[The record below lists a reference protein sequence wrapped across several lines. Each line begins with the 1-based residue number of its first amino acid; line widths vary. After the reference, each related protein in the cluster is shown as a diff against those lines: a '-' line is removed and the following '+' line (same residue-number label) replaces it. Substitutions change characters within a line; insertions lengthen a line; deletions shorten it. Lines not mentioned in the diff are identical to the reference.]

1 MSPLLQRMLPWLF
14 LCVWSSGYAVAKL
27 ALEYTEP
34 LNLLAYRYIGAS
46 LFVLPIIW
54 YLRLSLPKWSQ
65 IKGLMA
71 TGLFLHIGH
80 FGTLY
85 VGMKLGASANIM
97 ALFAASQP
105 VLIILASA
113 AFIKQWP
120 SWRVWLG
127 LFLGLSGAAWV
138 IGIDMQGQQGYLLG
152 ALLGFLAVLGMSV
165 GQVIEKQRKMHI
177 HPLMATGV
185 QYVFAMLVSIPLA
198 WFVEGFAFTPEPTF
212 FLATAHLSIVNT
224 VVGIMLMF
232 AMVRTGSL
240 AQATSIMFLVPAVAA
255 LVAWPVAGETVPL
268 SAIPG
273 MILAMAGAIWTRRV
287 SS

>member
-1 MSPLLQRMLPWLF
+1 MSPILQRLLPWLF

-27 ALEYTEP
+27 ALEYTDP

-54 YLRLSLPKWSQ
+54 YLRLALPHWQQ
-65 IKGLMA
+65 IKGLIA
-71 TGLFLHIGH
+71 TGFFLHIGH

-85 VGMKLGASANIM
+85 IGMKLGASANIM
-97 ALFAASQP
+97 SLFAASQP

-120 SWRVWLG
+120 SWQVWLG
-127 LFLGLSGAAWV
+127 LLLGLSGAAWV
-138 IGIDMQGQQGYLLG
+138 IGIDMQGQTGYLLG
-152 ALLGFLAVLGMSV
+152 ALLGFLAVLGMSI
-165 GQVIEKQRKMHI
+165 GQVIEKQRKIHI

-185 QYVFAMLVSIPLA
+185 QYVFAALVSIPLA
-198 WFVEGFAFTPEPTF
+198 WFVEGFSFNPEPTF
-212 FLATAHLSIVNT
+212 FLSTAHLCIVNT

-232 AMVRTGSL
+232 AMVRNGSL

-255 LVAWPVAGETVPL
+255 LLAWPIVGETVPFI
-268 SAIPG
+268 AVPG
-273 MILAMAGAIWTRRV
+273 MLLAMAGAIWTRRV
-287 SS
+287 SR

>member
-1 MSPLLQRMLPWLF
+1 MSPLLQRCLPWLF

-27 ALEYTEP
+27 ALAYTEP
-34 LNLLAYRYIGAS
+34 LNLLAYRYIGAT

-54 YLRLSLPKWSQ
+54 YLRLALPQWGQ

-127 LFLGLSGAAWV
+127 LLLGLSGAAWV

-152 ALLGFLAVLGMSV
+152 ALLGFLAVLGMSI

-185 QYVFAMLVSIPLA
+185 QYVFAALVSIPLA
-198 WFVEGFAFTPEPTF
+198 WLVEGFSFTPEPTF

-255 LVAWPVAGETVPL
+255 LIAWPVVGETVPFV
-268 SAIPG
+268 AIPG
-273 MILAMAGAIWTRRV
+273 MLLAMAGAIWTRRV
-287 SS
+287 SQ